1 MDNIRDILGML
12 NKLSEDV
19 NKLSED
25 VNRLENKVDSLTESV
40 SKLEDTEKDEKIAE
54 LNAAVQM
61 VKDNVNT
68 ITYHYKTK
76 EKGRVNMHGKEHP
89 RYNKLIDDNELIED
103 YKSGMILRELS
114 AKYDMSIPGIRSRLI
129 FLGVYKNVYKK

>member
-19 NKLSED
+19 N
-25 VNRLENKVDSLTESV
+25 RIENKVDSLTDSV
-40 SKLEDTEKDEKIAE
+40 NKLEDTEKDEKIAE

-76 EKGRVNMHGKEHP
+76 EKGRANMHGKEHP